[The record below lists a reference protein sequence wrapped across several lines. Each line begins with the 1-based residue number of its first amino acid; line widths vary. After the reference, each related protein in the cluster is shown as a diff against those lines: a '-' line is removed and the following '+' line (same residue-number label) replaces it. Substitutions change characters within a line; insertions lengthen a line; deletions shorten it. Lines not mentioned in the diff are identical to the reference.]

1 MEINT
6 FLKGKGE
13 RTAISSD
20 LSVASVE
27 DIFTLNDLCGLLFDI
42 CYNSLGIWT
51 LDFLGQ
57 SSLWEKQRKKYIVK
71 CY

>member
-27 DIFTLNDLCGLLFDI
+27 DIFALNDLCSLLFDI
-42 CYNSLGIWT
+42 YYNSLGIWT
-51 LDFLGQ
+51 LGFLSQ
-57 SSLWEKQRKKYIVK
+57 SSLWEKQGKNIL
-71 CY
+71 